1 MSGFMDLFNN
11 FAGTRFNTDSNLGG
25 IYDNVMGL
33 AKLKQA
39 VPGDNSTDY
48 MNMAQSNQMAQPAP
62 EQPVSYLQNNPQQ
75 QAINPAA
82 HLGLTLMDMIMQSQK
97 GKN

>member
-11 FAGTRFNTDSNLGG
+11 FAGTKFNTNASGSG
-25 IYDNVMGL
+25 IYDNVMSL

-39 VPGDNSTDY
+39 VPGDPSQDY
-48 MNMAQSNQMAQPAP
+48 QNMAQSNQMAQPAP
-62 EQPVSYLQNNPQQ
+62 QEPVSYLQNNPQQ
-75 QAINPAA
+75 SINPAA

-97 GKN
+97 GQK